1 MPDSLD
7 AYYQEVGR
15 AGRDGGH
22 ADATLFH
29 LPGDVGRRRFLAGAL
44 RPDESDLRTILDAL
58 PPRAP
63 VDIEEI
69 AEMTDRP
76 AGRIAAILPLLQDV
90 GALTIEVGG
99 QIRANAAPRDDA
111 IERGLALADERR
123 AVRSSRIEMMRA
135 YAGSQ
140 SCRWTAILTYLG
152 EPFEPPCETCDVC
165 DAGLVSTHNGGGP
178 FTPGDA
184 VVHASWGEGLVLR
197 ADADQVVVQFPTVG
211 YRTLSTPLVVEE
223 RLLRPAA
230 NDG

>member
-7 AYYQEVGR
+7 AYYQQVGR
-15 AGRDGGH
+15 AGRDGGR

-29 LPGDVGRRRFLAGAL
+29 LPGDVGRRRFLASAL
-44 RPDESDLRTILDAL
+44 RPDETELCAILDAL
-58 PPRAP
+58 PSRAP
-63 VDIEEI
+63 VDIDVV
-69 AEMTDRP
+69 AEATDHP
-76 AGRIAAILPLLQDV
+76 AGRIAAILPLLQDG

-99 QIRANAAPRDDA
+99 QVRANATHDDDA
-111 IERGLALADERR
+111 IARALALADERR
-123 AVRSSRIEMMRA
+123 AIRSSRIEMMRA

-140 SCRWTAILTYLG
+140 TCRWTAILTYLG

-165 DAGLVSTHNGGGP
+165 DDGVGPTRNGGP
-178 FTPGDA
+178 FAPGDA
-184 VVHASWGEGLVLR
+184 VVHASWGQGRVLR